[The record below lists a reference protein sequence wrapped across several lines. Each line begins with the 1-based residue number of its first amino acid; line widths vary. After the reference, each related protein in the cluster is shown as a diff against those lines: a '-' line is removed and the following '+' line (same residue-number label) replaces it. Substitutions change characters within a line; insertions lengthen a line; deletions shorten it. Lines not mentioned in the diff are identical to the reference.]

1 MIICEI
7 GVNLGGES
15 FGSVEDVGGEIER
28 EIVVAGLWMQLISD
42 TLANS
47 TK

>member
-1 MIICEI
+1 L
-7 GVNLGGES
+7 GVWE
-15 FGSVEDVGGEIER
+15 EDVGGEIGR